1 MNLIDTSARDLSLA
15 LGSVGKKIT
24 ISAQNQVKDNLKE
37 AIENY
42 TYSALDGGQSGNLG
56 ANPFTT
62 VAGDTSILV
71 SHATHGFTVGD
82 YVQFANG
89 DNVGGLNLDTI
100 FQITSIPND
109 NSYTITSPPPLSVP
123 QPAAARL

>member
-1 MNLIDTSARDLSLA
+1 M
-15 LGSVGKKIT
+15 GSVGKKIT
-24 ISAQNQVKDNLKE
+24 VSAQNQIKGSLKE
-37 AIENY
+37 AVENY

-62 VAGDTSILV
+62 TAGDTSILV
-71 SHATHGFTVGD
+71 SHTAHGFTVGE
-82 YVQFANG
+82 YVQFSNG

-109 NSYTITSPPPLSVP
+109 NSYTVTASTAATVP
-123 QPAAARL
+123 QPAAARP